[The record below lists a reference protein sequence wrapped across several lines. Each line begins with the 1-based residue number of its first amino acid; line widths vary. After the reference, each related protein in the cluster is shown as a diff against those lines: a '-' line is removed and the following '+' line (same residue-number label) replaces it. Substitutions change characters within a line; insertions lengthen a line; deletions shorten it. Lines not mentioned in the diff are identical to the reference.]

1 MEYSSYRG
9 RIKLLTWV
17 ELGYVRTSCI
27 LGAIYLMPVFCR
39 IKLFLLQSSDL
50 LLSIGDT
57 AI

>member
-17 ELGYVRTSCI
+17 ELGYVRTFFI
-27 LGAIYLMPVFCR
+27 LGAIYLVPMFCC
-39 IKLFLLQSSDL
+39 IKLFLLQSCDL